1 MATDSIR
8 WWWWW
13 GACLLCLRPSPPR
26 WRHYNPH
33 SWPRSS
39 IEYCTQICAYIV
51 LDISMISP
59 HLSPGSGLEPW
70 LCMCIYSQ
78 RTFVIQ
84 FRFVVSSI
92 FKLFQ
97 TTLDPASV
105 CEYECECVRVCMS
118 SIPYLA
124 VYLSV
129 FICRFVCLAVV
140 FNCIQILFLLVVW
153 CEEHKRQQSG
163 GSGGRGG
170 GRGEILRHWS
180 FQQLLQ

>member
-1 MATDSIR
+1 MCKASGDSFVSLRYIHCSTHMHKYSRYSVTTRDTMATDSIR
-8 WWWWW
+8 FDDDEAPASCTC
-13 GACLLCLRPSPPR
+13 GPPR

-59 HLSPGSGLEPW
+59 HLSPGSGLELW

-105 CEYECECVRVCMS
+105 CEYECECV
-118 SIPYLA
+118 
-124 VYLSV
+124 
-129 FICRFVCLAVV
+129 
-140 FNCIQILFLLVVW
+140 
-153 CEEHKRQQSG
+153 
-163 GSGGRGG
+163 
-170 GRGEILRHWS
+170 
-180 FQQLLQ
+180 